1 MGKRGEII
9 RNNLFMLG
17 YVFRIVP
24 LYAVVHLF
32 MQALF
37 GLFDVMWGILLIKLV
52 VDAVTVSQSFVPV
65 LLAAGG
71 YLLYGSIIQTAAA
84 YVYEMF
90 APIQL
95 KRLNKTMQEE
105 LFLKAIKMDY
115 SRYHDPE
122 FFNQFVWAASQTEGK
137 AAVVLDHA
145 AALLK
150 NVITVSG
157 ILVALL
163 TLNPLGVVVVI
174 VGMAARFVLTI
185 LSNKVH
191 FKSELESKSLERKKS
206 YISRVFYLPDYA
218 KELRTSRITS
228 PLMEDY
234 RDANVAMQQ
243 VVRKYS
249 SRIIVFQVLNNFVFR
264 SLLMDGLYF
273 AFTAYQVIV
282 LHTITYGT
290 FAAVTNGVW
299 TMGWSLNNLID
310 SVTAFQK
317 NNLYIRK
324 LRGFLEDEPRMED
337 PVEPVAMPDMPKEIR
352 LSHVSFT
359 YENSDQPTL
368 FDINM
373 NIQPKEKIAIVGYN
387 GAGKST
393 LIKLLLRLYDVTE
406 GEITYDSRNIKAYR
420 AEDYRAAFGVAF
432 QDFQLFAASLA
443 ENVWMDQVAADD
455 KPLNDKIYQALHKAD
470 FAERLSGLNRGL
482 QTELTRE
489 FSEEGQIFSGG
500 ESQKIAIARAF
511 AKPCSVLILDEP
523 SSALDPISEYNLNR
537 AMLEAAEDKTVI
549 FISHRLS
556 TTRLADRIYM
566 MENGRIIESGSHDEL
581 MRLNGSYARL
591 FQLQAGRYQ
600 TA

>member
-1 MGKRGEII
+1 MGKRAEII
-9 RNNLFMLG
+9 RNNWFMLG
-17 YVFRIVP
+17 YVFRVVP
-24 LYAVVHLF
+24 RYAVVHLF

-52 VDAVTVSQSFVPV
+52 VDAVTISQSFTPV

-71 YLLYGSIIQTAAA
+71 YLLYGSLIQIAAG
-84 YVYEMF
+84 YVYEIF

-95 KRLNKTMQEE
+95 QKLDKAMQEE
-105 LFLKAIKMDY
+105 LFVKAIKMDY
-115 SRYHDPE
+115 SRYHNPE

-137 AAVVLDHA
+137 AAAVLDHA

-150 NVITVSG
+150 NIITVSG
-157 ILVALL
+157 ILTALL
-163 TLNPLGVVVVI
+163 VLNPLGVVVVL
-174 VGMAARFVLTI
+174 VGMAARFIITVY
-185 LSNKVH
+185 SNKVR
-191 FKSELESKSLERKKS
+191 FRSELESKPLERKKS

-218 KELRTSRITS
+218 KELRTSRIAA
-228 PLMEDY
+228 PLMDDY
-234 RDANVAMQQ
+234 GDANGAMQQ

-249 SRIIVFQVLNNFVFR
+249 PRIIVLQVLNNYVFR
-264 SLLMDGLYF
+264 VLLMDGVYF
-273 AFTAYQVIV
+273 AYTAYQVIV
-282 LHTITYGT
+282 LHTISYGT

-324 LRGFLEDEPRMED
+324 LRGFLEEEPQMAD
-337 PVEPVAMPDMPKEIR
+337 SSHPAVMPESPKEIK
-352 LSHVSFT
+352 LSNVSFT
-359 YENSDQPTL
+359 YENSGKPTL
-368 FDINM
+368 VDINM
-373 NIQPKEKIAIVGYN
+373 TIRPKEKIAIVGYN

-406 GEITYDSRNIKAYR
+406 GEIVYDSKNIKAYR
-420 AEDYRAAFGVAF
+420 AEDYRAQFGVAF

-443 ENVWMDQVAADD
+443 ENVWMDQVAEGDRE
-455 KPLNDKIYQALHKAD
+455 LNARVVQALHKAD
-470 FAERLSGLNRGL
+470 FGERLSRLNRGL

-489 FSEEGQIFSGG
+489 FSDEGQIFSGG
-500 ESQKIAIARAF
+500 EAQKIAIARAF
-511 AKPCSVLILDEP
+511 VRPCSVLILDEP

-537 AMLEAAEDKTVI
+537 AMLEAAGDKTVI

-566 MENGRIIESGSHDEL
+566 MEHGKIIESGSHDEL
-581 MRLNGSYARL
+581 MRLNGSYAHL